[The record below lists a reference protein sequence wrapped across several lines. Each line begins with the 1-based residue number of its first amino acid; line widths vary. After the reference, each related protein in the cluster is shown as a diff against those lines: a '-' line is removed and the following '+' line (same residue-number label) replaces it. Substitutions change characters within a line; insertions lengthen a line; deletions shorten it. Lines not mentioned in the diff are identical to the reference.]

1 MKSREQVERQ
11 DRLGRFAARLRIPPV
26 LGRLTPGVI
35 ILVVV
40 LVIGSVGYYFLEG
53 WSPLFSFYSTVM
65 VISTLGLV
73 RAPETSGGLGLT
85 IVLVVGGVG
94 TVFYLL
100 GQAAEIII
108 DSSLGTTQERRM
120 KRQIA
125 ALTEHTI
132 ICGYGRV
139 GRHAAHEF
147 AGEKRQF
154 VVIDS
159 NLEVTERARADGFT
173 AVLGDATDDAIL
185 KGAGVERATSLL
197 ITTGSDASNVF
208 ITLSARSFNPRLLI
222 IVRAVEDS
230 TEAKLGKAGADHVI
244 APETIGGKR
253 MAALAIRPDATNIVD
268 NLMAGHNDESWLDQT
283 TVAPGSALAGK
294 RIGDAQLGKDASAR
308 IIAIRRRDGQTVI
321 NPGRDEYLREGDV
334 LVSVGLR
341 EEINEL
347 ENLSS
352 ADQLERNP
360 K

>member
-1 MKSREQVERQ
+1 MKSREQVEHQ
-11 DRLGRFAARLRIPPV
+11 HRLGRFAARLRIPPV
-26 LGRLTPGVI
+26 LARFAPGI
-35 ILVVV
+35 MILVVV
-40 LVIGSVGYYFLEG
+40 LLIGSFGYYFLEG

-73 RAPETSGGLGLT
+73 RAPETAGGLGLT

-108 DSSLGTTQERRM
+108 ESSLGTQQERRM

-125 ALTEHTI
+125 ALKDHTI

-147 AGEKRQF
+147 ACEKRPF
-154 VVIDS
+154 VVVDS
-159 NLEVTERARADGFT
+159 NLEVIERARADGFT
-173 AVLGDATDDAIL
+173 AMLGDATEDAIL
-185 KGAGVERATSLL
+185 QAAGVERATNLL
-197 ITTGSDASNVF
+197 ITTGSDAANVF

-222 IVRAVEDS
+222 IVRAIEDS
-230 TEAKLGKAGADHVI
+230 TEAKLCKAGADHVI

-253 MAALAIRPDATNIVD
+253 MAALAIRPEATDVVD
-268 NLMAGHNDESWLDQT
+268 SLMAGHDDESWLDQT
-283 TVAPGSALAGK
+283 TVDPGSSLVDQ
-294 RIGDAQLGKDASAR
+294 RIGDARFGVETSAR

-321 NPGRDEYLREGDV
+321 NPGSDEYLREGDV
-334 LVSVGLR
+334 LISVGLR
-341 EEINEL
+341 EEINDL
-347 ENLSS
+347 ENLSN